1 MSYLVEVM
9 GARNVVLGTDCP
21 FDVEDADPIGSLA
34 AAPRLTQGE
43 RDIISCVSPLRWL
56 NGDAPAPRP

>member
-1 MSYLVEVM
+1 M

-34 AAPRLTQGE
+34 AAPRLTGGE

-56 NGDAPAPRP
+56 NGEVASLRG